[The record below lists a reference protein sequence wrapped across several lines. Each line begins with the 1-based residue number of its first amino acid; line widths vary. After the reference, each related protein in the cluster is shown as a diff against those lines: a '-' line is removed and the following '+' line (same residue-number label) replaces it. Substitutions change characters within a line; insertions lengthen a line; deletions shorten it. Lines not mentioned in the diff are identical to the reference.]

1 MKNII
6 PDSVSEKDNVFDVL
20 MERGFIEQC
29 THEEEIR
36 DLLSKEKIKFYI
48 GFDPTA
54 DCLHVG
60 HFMQVIIMMYMQ
72 KYGHTP
78 VVLLGGGTGMV
89 GDPSGRTDMRQ
100 VMDELFGDAM
110 AQVKDMLVHVGFEP
124 EEDGDCSY
132 PLCRFLREQ
141 KKYQALFFS
150 DSLRSEVMDAI
161 YNSGKDHFLVNMRK
175 RVDTSDEILL
185 SLFYFQLNG
194 CLALARKNVDCSNA
208 KWDEIQCSVDRFLTH
223 GLSALGAVDPMNG

>member
-1 MKNII
+1 
-6 PDSVSEKDNVFDVL
+6 
-20 MERGFIEQC
+20 
-29 THEEEIR
+29 
-36 DLLSKEKIKFYI
+36 
-48 GFDPTA
+48 
-54 DCLHVG
+54 
-60 HFMQVIIMMYMQ
+60 
-72 KYGHTP
+72 
-78 VVLLGGGTGMV
+78 
-89 GDPSGRTDMRQ
+89 
-100 VMDELFGDAM
+100 MDELFGDAM

-185 SLFYFQLNG
+185 SLFYFG
-194 CLALARKNVDCSNA
+194 SDDSFRKKRSLMDYDLVGWLRS
-208 KWDEIQCSVDRFLTH
+208 KLTKQE
-223 GLSALGAVDPMNG
+223 

>member
-1 MKNII
+1 MFNYVQDYLPLLCYYEFMNKTKPRKRDRRTEYTCSLI
-6 PDSVSEKDNVFDVL
+6 KDAVL
-20 MERGFIEQC
+20 E
-29 THEEEIR
+29 
-36 DLLSKEKIKFYI
+36 LLSQKDYGEITVTAICRQTQIGRGTFY
-48 GFDPTA
+48 
-54 DCLHVG
+54 LH
-60 HFMQVIIMMYMQ
+60 Y
-72 KYGHTP
+72 
-78 VVLLGGGTGMV
+78 
-89 GDPSGRTDMRQ
+89 DNMRQ